1 MANPQLVAEAEA
13 EQLATHL
20 KMRPNPWAGAGE
32 RLATAEAARHAE
44 ERRLERENADR
55 AQELRANDFAQAIVG
70 FESLRRDLNGA
81 DARAAA
87 LEREFAAPAM
97 VAAGQTF
104 DDFQKWRRN
113 GALARDAEMMYR
125 SESSNGVYPHDHFL
139 AGVSRGHIAE
149 MREYEALLKRRQHEQ
164 QRRGNLES
172 SLMELQTRWP
182 ALRSL
187 PVGELVS

>member
-1 MANPQLVAEAEA
+1 
-13 EQLATHL
+13 
-20 KMRPNPWAGAGE
+20 MRPNPWAGAGE
-32 RLATAEAARHAE
+32 RLAAAEAARHAE

-55 AQELRANDFAQAIVG
+55 AQALRANDFAQAIAG
-70 FESLRRDLNGA
+70 LESLRRALNDA
-81 DARAAA
+81 DDEASA

-104 DDFQKWRRN
+104 DDFQKWRMN

-125 SESSNGVYPHDHFL
+125 SEASQGVYPHDHFL
-139 AGVSRGHIAE
+139 ARVSPDHIAR
-149 MREYEALLKRRQHEQ
+149 MREYEALLKRRQHGQ
-164 QRRGNLES
+164 QRRGNLEG
-172 SLMELQTRWP
+172 SLMALQTDWP

>member
-1 MANPQLVAEAEA
+1 MANPQLVADAEA
-13 EQLATHL
+13 EKLATHL
-20 KMRPNPWAGAGE
+20 KLKPNPWAGAGE

-55 AQELRANDFAQAIVG
+55 AQELRANAFALAIAGV
-70 FESLRRDLNGA
+70 ETLRKELSDA
-81 DARAAA
+81 DVRASA

-104 DDFQKWRRN
+104 DDFQAWRRN

-125 SESSNGVYPHDHFL
+125 SEASRGVYPDDHFL
-139 AGVSRGHIAE
+139 ARVSPDHIAR

-164 QRRGNLES
+164 QRRGNLEG
-172 SLMELQTRWP
+172 SLLELQTRWP